1 MFNKKIQN
9 LTLILYFIFFI
20 ILFLFIYH
28 SHFISDIKIS
38 LNNKLLENE
47 FQKNDIFLKFCNDN
61 KIKEIRP
68 YKKIENPK
76 VSVISPIYNR
86 ERFILK
92 YLTSIQYQ
100 SFQDLEII
108 LVDDGSCDPTSES
121 IEKYKNIDKR
131 IVILKNKKNKGTFKA
146 RNLGVLFSKAKYIIF
161 TDPDDIL
168 SRNIIYTCYHYAEKY
183 NYEIIRFNMYRGN
196 GFKVYKDKIQN
207 VENKV
212 FYQPELSFFMF
223 YGNGELEKIDS
234 FVNNKFIIRELY
246 MKALNKLNNF
256 YFNMYMTF
264 MEDSVINICFYR
276 TAKSLYYL
284 KDIGYYYT
292 KNSESITRNLSKISE
307 LTIKFCFIFMK
318 FIFENYRNTKYE
330 RDMAN
335 YLITKL
341 IKKFD
346 DVEIPKIT
354 NRQDIKFYS
363 NIIETYLGSKYI
375 TEENKNIL
383 KYFKKHYL
391 KKHYNFN
398 HYSHQ

>member
-1 MFNKKIQN
+1 MFNKKIQKLN
-9 LTLILYFIFFI
+9 LILYFIFFI

-28 SHFISDIKIS
+28 SNFISDIKIS

-161 TDPDDIL
+161 TD
-168 SRNIIYTCYHYAEKY
+168 
-183 NYEIIRFNMYRGN
+183 RG
-196 GFKVYKDKIQN
+196 KI
-207 VENKV
+207 
-212 FYQPELSFFMF
+212 
-223 YGNGELEKIDS
+223 
-234 FVNNKFIIRELY
+234 
-246 MKALNKLNNF
+246 
-256 YFNMYMTF
+256 
-264 MEDSVINICFYR
+264 
-276 TAKSLYYL
+276 
-284 KDIGYYYT
+284 
-292 KNSESITRNLSKISE
+292 
-307 LTIKFCFIFMK
+307 
-318 FIFENYRNTKYE
+318 
-330 RDMAN
+330 
-335 YLITKL
+335 
-341 IKKFD
+341 
-346 DVEIPKIT
+346 
-354 NRQDIKFYS
+354 
-363 NIIETYLGSKYI
+363 
-375 TEENKNIL
+375 
-383 KYFKKHYL
+383 
-391 KKHYNFN
+391 
-398 HYSHQ
+398 